1 MPLKFILYSFL
12 CLFCCQNAHAINDST
27 IVFKPRY
34 TKQEYKKEVK
44 DLKEFDKV
52 YKSFKKAAESTNI
65 DLKNSTLE
73 SLKTQMKKEY
83 DELNARITSRA
94 KKFSP
99 MKKPLDSIAQND
111 LPKGYNPT
119 IKGQIQTVDKTA
131 LIDGK
136 SETEILIRYSK
147 ILNKENR
154 LIKQLSM
161 MEEITESTP
170 NSSISEILNNGA
182 DFKSYLKEELNLMN
196 KEKGKPGKKSSN

>member
-1 MPLKFILYSFL
+1 MFL
-12 CLFCCQNAHAINDST
+12 HFASGANDSL
-27 IVFKPRY
+27 IVFKPIY

-52 YKSFKKAAESTNI
+52 FKSFKKSISSSNI
-65 DLKNSTLE
+65 DLKNAALE
-73 SLKTQMKKEY
+73 SLKSQMKKEY
-83 DELNARITSRA
+83 DELNTRITARA

-99 MKKPLDSIAQND
+99 LKKPLDSIAQND
-111 LPKGYNPT
+111 LPKGYNPS
-119 IKGQIQTVDKTA
+119 IKGQIQSVDKNA

-161 MEEITESTP
+161 MEEINDTTP
-170 NSSISEILNNGA
+170 ITSINEILNNGN
-182 DFKSYLKEELNLMN
+182 DFKSLMKDELNLLS
-196 KEKGKPGKKSSN
+196 KEKGKPKKKDSI